1 MCLHTTI
8 HVSSYYCTLLKN
20 DYSKPMLRF
29 DLVVSLPDD
38 AATSRY
44 SVYLLY

>member
-1 MCLHTTI
+1 MCPRTTTY
-8 HVSSYYCTLLKN
+8 VSSYYYTLLKN

-38 AATSRY
+38 AATSRH
-44 SVYLLY
+44 SVYLFY